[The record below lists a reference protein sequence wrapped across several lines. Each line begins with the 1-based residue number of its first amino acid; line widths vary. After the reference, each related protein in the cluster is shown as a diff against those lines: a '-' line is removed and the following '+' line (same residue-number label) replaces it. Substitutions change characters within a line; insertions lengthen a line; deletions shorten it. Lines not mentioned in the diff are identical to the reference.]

1 MVGTSSVSMDETVYI
16 GMCVCARNNH
26 ASFQDA
32 TLSNLRLSWPK
43 SPDINGNSFVDLQ
56 DIEKLFEHW
65 LDPECMRS
73 LPCLKVDLD
82 YSKTIDLSD
91 FVLLADKW
99 QMEVSEPSEPPS
111 GIIVGGDVLNGNFNN
126 LVIFNTDDTQPY
138 SNTVSWENIGTGG
151 QDEEATR
158 ITPESRLYDGTRNL
172 VLCGGAGRV
181 SGLDTGYT
189 ITEGDVFDIGYVWQD
204 AFDWDD
210 ATDEVR
216 VTLFVTDDD
225 TISGTRTNLVVGL
238 SGTSTQNDTFEPVY
252 HDGIYAAD
260 TDDIGKRLFVEIDT
274 TATDASFGR
283 LDNFVLNK

>member
-1 MVGTSSVSMDETVYI
+1 M
-16 GMCVCARNNH
+16 
-26 ASFQDA
+26 
-32 TLSNLRLSWPK
+32 
-43 SPDINGNSFVDLQ
+43 
-56 DIEKLFEHW
+56 
-65 LDPECMRS
+65 
-73 LPCLKVDLD
+73 
-82 YSKTIDLSD
+82 
-91 FVLLADKW
+91 
-99 QMEVSEPSEPPS
+99 
-111 GIIVGGDVLNGNFNN
+111 
-126 LVIFNTDDTQPY
+126 
-138 SNTVSWENIGTGG
+138 
-151 QDEEATR
+151 
-158 ITPESRLYDGTRNL
+158 
-172 VLCGGAGRV
+172 
-181 SGLDTGYT
+181 
-189 ITEGDVFDIGYVWQD
+189 WQD